1 MHRSARR
8 SLPYNDVMQGR
19 SYSPLDR
26 LLGEF
31 DKIINILYAPARPG
45 RPSPAGTGGELQL
58 NQAER
63 LESTRLMRVNH
74 SGEIAAQALY
84 QGQALTARDPAV
96 AAVMRQAAD
105 EEIDHLAWCEE
116 RIRELGGRTSLL
128 NPLWY
133 LGSFAIGAVAGTLGD
148 RASLGFIAE
157 TETQVEEHLMS
168 HLEKLPPGDRISRSI
183 VDQMKTDEIGHAN
196 SARDH
201 GGIDMPLPVRLAMK
215 LAAKVMTTTAY
226 RL

>member
-1 MHRSARR
+1 
-8 SLPYNDVMQGR
+8 MQGR

-31 DKIINILYAPARPG
+31 DKIIKILYAPARPG
-45 RPSPAGTGGELQL
+45 RPSPAGPGGELGL
-58 NQAER
+58 NEAER

-84 QGQALTARDPAV
+84 QGQGLTARDPAV
-96 AAVMRQAAD
+96 AAVMRRAAD

-133 LGSFAIGAVAGTLGD
+133 LGSFAIGAVAGALGD

-157 TETQVEEHLMS
+157 TERQVEAHLHGHMDR
-168 HLEKLPPGDRISRSI
+168 LPAADHDSRAI
-183 VDQMKTDEIGHAN
+183 VDQMSRDEAAHGAQATSLGGHALP
-196 SARDH
+196 S
-201 GGIDMPLPVRLAMK
+201 PLRSAMK
-215 LAAKVMTTTAY
+215 LTARMMTGGSY
-226 RL
+226 WL